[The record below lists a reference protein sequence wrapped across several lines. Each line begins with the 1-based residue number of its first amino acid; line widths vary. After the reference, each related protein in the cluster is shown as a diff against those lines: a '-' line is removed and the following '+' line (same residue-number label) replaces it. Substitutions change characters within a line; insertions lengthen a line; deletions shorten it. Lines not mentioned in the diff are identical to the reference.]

1 MKRQYHGGDAESIT
15 YFTGIEIEKTPA
27 FGMKTLFDDEHLVRS
42 NTKNHWLKNNHFNR
56 KTIK

>member
-1 MKRQYHGGDAESIT
+1 MKNHLKYLKEKHAELNKKIKDGYT
-15 YFTGIEIEKTPA
+15 HY
-27 FGMKTLFDDEHLVRS
+27 LDDEHLVRS